1 MRKARSHAP
10 FRWKCGRH
18 TPANGTFMIRFLT
31 WLVLLGSVL
40 LFPAAAAAAKKT
52 PTQAPLA
59 APVTEAGSEAPN
71 AAPAERAAAKSHGRV
86 TGTYSTLRSLGGED
100 DVIGLEVIIV
110 RSPEGLRAFVQTA
123 DGVLATP
130 VVVPVNADGATV
142 SFTIPAATGEPLEFK
157 GKATRQGLT
166 GTLDGRP
173 MTLPRR
179 RSYWQ

>member
-1 MRKARSHAP
+1 
-10 FRWKCGRH
+10 
-18 TPANGTFMIRFLT
+18 MIRFLP
-31 WLVLLGSVL
+31 WLVLLGSAL
-40 LFPAAAAAAKKT
+40 LFSAAAAKKT
-52 PTQAPLA
+52 PVQAPPA
-59 APVTEAGSEAPN
+59 APVMEAESEAPD
-71 AAPAERAAAKSHGRV
+71 AAPAERAAAKPHGRV
-86 TGTYSTLRSLGGED
+86 TGTYSTLRNLGGED

-110 RSPEGLRAFVQTA
+110 RSREGLRAFVQTA

-157 GKATRQGLT
+157 GRATRQGLT

-179 RSYWQ
+179 RGYWQ